1 MSKDLP
7 AVKADKPEIKL
18 AEAPPAKEKEKAAD
32 DKPVKDDHAAFNCM
46 SRGSWGKK

>member
-18 AEAPPAKEKEKAAD
+18 AEAPAKEKAAD
-32 DKPVKDDHAAFNCM
+32 EKPVKDDHAAFNCM
-46 SRGSWGKK
+46 SRGSWGSK